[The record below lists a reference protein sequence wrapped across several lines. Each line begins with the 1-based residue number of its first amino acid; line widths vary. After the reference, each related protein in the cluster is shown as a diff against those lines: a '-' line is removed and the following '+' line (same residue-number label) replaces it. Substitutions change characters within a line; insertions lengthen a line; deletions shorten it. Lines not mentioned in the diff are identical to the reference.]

1 MRQPSQWARDP
12 TDDENGG
19 EDSMSIDANSS
30 DPEVRA
36 RVRSIVLQVA
46 PNSDGV
52 KAGPTHLVDDLEYH
66 SLALLE
72 LGFALEDE
80 FDLPPLDQAQVQHIT
95 TVEEIEDLVLELLRQ
110 GADRGSAEK

>member
-1 MRQPSQWARDP
+1 
-12 TDDENGG
+12 
-19 EDSMSIDANSS
+19 MSIGAKSADS
-30 DPEVRA
+30 EVRA
-36 RVRSIVLQVA
+36 RVRAVILQVA
-46 PNSDGV
+46 PNQDGV
-52 KAGPTHLVDDLEYH
+52 QAEQTLLVEHLEYH

-110 GADRGSAEK
+110 KAEDPAGGRD